1 METDGDGCAIA
12 GTSAKRGPHGDRG
25 FPHRWD
31 ARGMQGH
38 GNSRRFADYG
48 SDHGYHANIL
58 GFRLR

>member
-1 METDGDGCAIA
+1 
-12 GTSAKRGPHGDRG
+12 
-25 FPHRWD
+25 
-31 ARGMQGH
+31 MQGH